1 MGGLLMADQP
11 AGPQATREEMQ
22 QRLAQQFGFNDF
34 ETFRQE
40 AARTMGKAGLKKLEK
55 ELEKYPSSANQ

>member
-1 MGGLLMADQP
+1 MTEQP
-11 AGPQATREEMQ
+11 VGPQPSREEMQ

-40 AARTMGKAGLKKLEK
+40 AVRTMGKAGLKRLEK
-55 ELEKYPSSANQ
+55 ELEKYPSSVTQ